1 MVKAYHTTRIKVF
14 IFLLASLLW
23 SQLCL
28 AEFNG
33 EFFVFPQAD
42 AVFRS
47 SIDGPVRDE
56 EGHHG
61 PLEDDH
67 YEVAADLFL
76 TFEIGNFRFLGE
88 FLLSTD
94 ERDLERLQLGWVVGS
109 RLFWLG
115 RFHNPVGDWN
125 SRYHH
130 GAYIQTSISRPA
142 AIVAYEEHGGILP
155 MHQAGLLAEG
165 MFGTAG
171 GNLGYMVSL
180 AQGPEFDDEL
190 RPWDALDP
198 SAGEHDTS
206 ATLNLFRQQE
216 NSRTGLF
223 GNYNRIPSVH
233 EDLNEIK
240 QWVMGGYFDYEFER
254 GQVYTAMY
262 YVSNR
267 LIGPAGKVDDS
278 FTNAFLHAE
287 YQISEKLRVFG
298 RVEGTFGSQGDQ
310 YLALFPNF
318 AKGRLLGGVR
328 FDFVS
333 KNALK
338 LEISSNQIQ
347 ADHYNQLM
355 LQWSAQF

>member
-1 MVKAYHTTRIKVF
+1 MVKVYHTTRIKVF
-14 IFLLASLLW
+14 IFLLTSLLW
-23 SQLCL
+23 SQFCL

-33 EFFVFPQAD
+33 EFFIFPQAD

-47 SIDGPVRDE
+47 GVDMPVSDQ
-56 EGHHG
+56 EGHHES
-61 PLEDDH
+61 LDSDH
-67 YEVAADLFL
+67 YEAAADLFL
-76 TFEIGNFRFLGE
+76 TFEVGNFRFLGE
-88 FLLSTD
+88 YLLSTD
-94 ERDLERLQLGWVVGS
+94 EQDLERLQLGWVVGS

-125 SRYHH
+125 TRYHH

-142 AIVAYEEHGGILP
+142 IVAYEEHSGILP

-171 GNLGYMVSL
+171 GNLGYLVSL

-190 RPWDALDP
+190 RPWDVLDP

-206 ATLNLFRQQE
+206 VTLNLFRQRE
-216 NSRTGLF
+216 NGRIGLF
-223 GNYNRIPSVH
+223 GNYNRIPSAH

-240 QWVMGGYFDYEFER
+240 QWILGGYIDYELER
-254 GQVYTAMY
+254 GNVYTAMY
-262 YVSNR
+262 YVSNQ
-267 LIGPAGKVDDS
+267 LIGLAGMQDDS
-278 FTNAFLHAE
+278 FMNAFLHAE
-287 YQISEKLRVFG
+287 YQLSQKFRIFG
-298 RVEGTFGSQGDQ
+298 RVESTFDSKRDP

-318 AKGRLLGGVR
+318 VKGRLLGGFR

>member
-1 MVKAYHTTRIKVF
+1 MVNAYHTTRTGFF
-14 IFLLASLLW
+14 ILLLTSLLW

-33 EFFVFPQAD
+33 EFFLFPQAD
-42 AVFRS
+42 ALFRS
-47 SIDGPVRDE
+47 GINQPDPER
-56 EGHHG
+56 EGHHD
-61 PLEDDH
+61 PLEEDH
-67 YEVAADLFL
+67 YEAAVDLFL
-76 TFEIGNFRFLGE
+76 TFEVGNFRFLGE
-88 FLLSTD
+88 YLLSTEEQD
-94 ERDLERLQLGWVVGS
+94 MERLQLGWVFGS

-125 SRYHH
+125 NRYHH

-142 AIVAYEEHGGILP
+142 IVAYEEHSGILP

-171 GNLGYMVSL
+171 GNLGYLVSL

-190 RPWDALDP
+190 RPWDVLDP

-206 ATLNLFRQQE
+206 VTLNLFRQRE
-216 NSRTGLF
+216 NGRIGLF

-233 EDLNEIK
+233 ENLNEIK
-240 QWVMGGYFDYEFER
+240 QWILGGYIDHEFES
-254 GQVYTAMY
+254 GNVYTAMY
-262 YVSNR
+262 YVSNQM
-267 LIGPAGKVDDS
+267 IGPSGKHDDS
-278 FTNAFLHAE
+278 FLNAFFQAE
-287 YQISEKLRVFG
+287 YQVSQKFRIFG
-298 RVEGTFGSQGDQ
+298 RVEGTDGSKGDQ

-318 AKGRLLGGVR
+318 VKGRLLGGVR
-328 FDFVS
+328 YDFVR

-338 LEISSNQIQ
+338 LEISFNQIQ
-347 ADHYNQLM
+347 ADDYKQLM